1 MKLPKIWLVVIGL
14 AGLAILLSAANK
26 KEKSSVYKPTP
37 YKVVLPDFVLDY
49 FEPMPMPANNPMTK
63 EGVELGR
70 YLFYDGILSENR
82 TMSCGACHRQANA
95 FSDPRQ
101 FSFGVRGDLGIKQSM
116 SLVNLGWSNFFFWDG
131 RAKSLEAQAHDPI
144 TNPIEMASNWKLVL
158 SRLQSHAEYPA
169 RFYKAFGTTTIDS
182 SLVLK
187 ALSQFERSIVSFN
200 SRFDKYFFG
209 GDASVFTKEEERGMD
224 LFFSEG
230 ASCNH
235 CHSDV
240 LLTDNFFRNNG
251 LDLKPDSGMARNTH
265 LVKDIGKIKVPTLRN
280 IALTAPYMHDGRFK
294 TLDEVVD
301 FYLDKVHAQSPN
313 LDEHMNMLTNRVYFP
328 ESDRK
333 AIVAFLKTFTDS
345 SLIHNKAYSDPFS
358 FEAD

>member
-1 MKLPKIWLVVIGL
+1 MKLSKTWLAVIGL
-14 AGLAILLSAANK
+14 AGLSIILSAAQ
-26 KEKSSVYKPTP
+26 KEKAITYKPTP
-37 YKVVLPDFVLDY
+37 YKLSLPEFVYDY
-49 FEPMPMPANNPMTK
+49 FEPMPMPANNPMTQ
-63 EGVELGR
+63 EGVALGR

-82 TMSCGACHRQANA
+82 TMSCGGCHRQANA

-116 SLVNLGWSNFFFWDG
+116 SLVNLGWSHFLFWDG
-131 RAKSLEAQAHDPI
+131 RAKSLEAQGHDPI
-144 TNPIEMASNWKLVL
+144 TNPIEMASNWKLIL
-158 SRLQSHAEYPA
+158 PRLQTHADYPKM
-169 RFYKAFGTTTIDS
+169 FYKAFGTTKIDS

-187 ALSQFERSIVSFN
+187 ALSQFQRSIVSFN
-200 SRFDKYFFG
+200 SRFDAYFFG

-251 LDLKPDSGMARNTH
+251 LDLKPDSGMAKNT
-265 LVKDIGKIKVPTLRN
+265 LLAKDIGKMRVPTLRN

-294 TLDEVVD
+294 TLEEVVN
-301 FYLDKVHAQSPN
+301 FYFDKVNAQSPN
-313 LDEHMNMLTNRVYFP
+313 LDEHMTMLTNRVYVP

-333 AIVAFLKTFTDS
+333 ALVAFLKTFTDS
-345 SLIHNKAYSDPFS
+345 TLIQNKAYSDPFA
-358 FEAD
+358 FDAD

>member
-1 MKLPKIWLVVIGL
+1 MKRHKLTIAVLFLTGL
-14 AGLAILLSAANK
+14 TILLSATQ
-26 KEKSSVYKPTP
+26 KEKATPYKPTP
-37 YKVVLPDFVLDY
+37 FQPALPEFVTDY
-49 FEPMPMPANNPMTK
+49 FEPMPMPKENPMTR

-82 TMSCGACHRQANA
+82 TMSCAACHQQAYA

-101 FSFGVRGDLGIKQSM
+101 FSFGVRGDLGVKQSM
-116 SLVNLGWSNFFFWDG
+116 SVVNLAWSNFLFWDG
-131 RAKSLEAQAHDPI
+131 RAKTLEAQANDPI
-144 TNPIEMASNWKLVL
+144 TNPIEMASSWAIILP
-158 SRLQSHAEYPA
+158 RLQSHADYPK
-169 RFYKAFGTTTIDS
+169 RFYKAFGTSKIDS
-182 SLVLK
+182 NLVLK
-187 ALSQFERSIVSFN
+187 ALAQFERSIVSFN
-200 SRFDKYFFG
+200 SRFDRYFFG
-209 GDASVFTKEEERGMD
+209 GDASVFTKEEERGLD

-251 LDLKPDSGMARNTH
+251 LDMKPDSGIARTTG
-265 LVKDIGKIKVPTLRN
+265 LSKDVGKMRVPTLRN

-294 TLDEVVD
+294 TLEEVVN
-301 FYLDKVHAQSPN
+301 FYFDKVNGGSPN
-313 LDEHMNMLTNRVYFP
+313 LDDHMMMLTNRVYFG

-333 AIVAFLKTFTDS
+333 ALVAFLKTMTDS
-345 SLIHNKAYSDPFS
+345 TLIRNKAYSDPYP